1 MWTIALQRRRLKT
14 DEPEDGDF
22 LFRKWSDFQFLI
34 VSLTRIRR
42 AAILAAKVPEIS
54 RAMRNALSD
63 FDAALPNLKS
73 MRDVAEHFDDYAM
86 DRGRNSAIGR
96 SSLEV
101 GIIGDT
107 VFQWLGFEL
116 DADSALSTAR
126 QLFKAIQQAKEHI
139 PAER

>member
-1 MWTIALQRRRLKT
+1 
-14 DEPEDGDF
+14 
-22 LFRKWSDFQFLI
+22 
-34 VSLTRIRR
+34 
-42 AAILAAKVPEIS
+42 
-54 RAMRNALSD
+54 MRNALSD
-63 FDAALPNLKS
+63 FDAALPNLKN

-101 GIIGDT
+101 GMIGDT

-126 QLFKAIQQAKEHI
+126 QLFKVIQQAKEHI